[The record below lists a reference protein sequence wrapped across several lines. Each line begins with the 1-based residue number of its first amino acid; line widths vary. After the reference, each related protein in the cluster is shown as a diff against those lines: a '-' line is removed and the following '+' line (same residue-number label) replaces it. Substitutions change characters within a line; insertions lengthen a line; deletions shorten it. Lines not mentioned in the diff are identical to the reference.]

1 MHFLLGKSDRS
12 MKNFIIGVAAFLV
25 LFSLSGCANNDPVIG
40 PYPKTG
46 KASWYSAKI
55 TATGE
60 KFSNNDLTCAMRKTD
75 FGKYYKVCNIT
86 NNKCVVVRHN
96 NFGPSKYL
104 YDQGRII
111 DLSRTAFLRIADLQE
126 GIIKVRVDEVS
137 EKTGNGPESASP

>member
-1 MHFLLGKSDRS
+1 MHKKQIIVACLFALL
-12 MKNFIIGVAAFLV
+12 
-25 LFSLSGCANNDPVIG
+25 LSGCANNDPVVG

-60 KFSNNDLTCAMRKTD
+60 KFSDSDLTCAMRKTD
-75 FGKYYKVCNIT
+75 FGKRYKVCNIA

-111 DLSRTAFLRIADLQE
+111 DLSRVAFSRIADLKE
-126 GIIKVRVDEVS
+126 GIITATIDDVNEKIGNTSETVS
-137 EKTGNGPESASP
+137 P

>member
-1 MHFLLGKSDRS
+1 MITRKQLMF
-12 MKNFIIGVAAFLV
+12 VCVV
-25 LFSLSGCANNDPVIG
+25 LFFLGGCADNDPVIG
-40 PYPKTG
+40 PYPKSG

-60 KFSNNDLTCAMRKTD
+60 NFSDKDLTCAMRKTD
-75 FGKYYKVCNIT
+75 FGKYYKVCNIA

-111 DLSRTAFLRIADLQE
+111 DLSRITFSRIADLKE
-126 GIIKVRVDEVS
+126 GIIKVTVDEVS
-137 EKTGNGPESASP
+137 EKAGNGQQNTTP